1 MSVRH
6 EVDLEHAYDFFLEL
20 RRKHDLE
27 NKRLMD
33 NQPWSVCRALKK
45 AYSIGSDIPSHA
57 EHGIA
62 CLRASVALLSETRNA
77 IEDQK
82 KIAGNKEREDWA
94 ILDRLVLRAIGSCQE
109 MIVALGGNTRDDCS
123 QCER

>member
-20 RRKHDLE
+20 RGKHDLE
-27 NKRLMD
+27 NKRLVK
-33 NQPWSVCRALKK
+33 NQPWSVYHALKK
-45 AYSIGSDIPSHA
+45 AYSIGSDIPSHT

-62 CLRASVALLSETRNA
+62 CLRASVALLSEARNT

-94 ILDRLVLRAIGSCQE
+94 ILDRLVLRAIGSCQD
-109 MIVALGGNTRDDCS
+109 MIVDLEGNTRDACP